1 MMSHPADVPFNAPI
15 VERGVGFFE
24 TVLVARRRAVLW
36 EPHLSRLDATLRR
49 FSFPAPDREKL
60 EGAARAA
67 VGEASL
73 AAGEERALRLAWIAV
88 GPDLDDPASWRLD
101 VSIRPIPESTLVR
114 RGGCRVTTLPAWLRR
129 DTPEVK
135 STSYF
140 AAIAGLRMARK
151 SGADE
156 GLFTAPDGSYLEG
169 TSTSLIA
176 WNDGHAV
183 RALSWFLPSVTAAA
197 FLSEGDETAPLT
209 REALRAGSLLCGSL
223 TLAVPLVALD
233 GAPCVVP
240 AAMDERIRD
249 FNRRLLSDPSLG
261 TML

>member
-1 MMSHPADVPFNAPI
+1 MSRPPDIPFDAPI

-24 TVLVARRRAVLW
+24 TVLVAGRRAVLW

-49 FSFPAPDREKL
+49 FSFPGPDRGKL
-60 EGAARAA
+60 EDAARAA
-67 VGEASL
+67 VCEASL
-73 AAGEERALRLAWIAV
+73 AADEERALRLAWIAV
-88 GPDLDDPASWRLD
+88 GSDLDVPASWRFDL
-101 VSIRPIPESTLVR
+101 SMRAIPESTLAR
-114 RGGCRVTTLPAWLRR
+114 RTGCRGMTLPPWLRR

-140 AAIAGLRMARK
+140 AAIVGLRMARK
-151 SGADE
+151 GGADE
-156 GLFTAPDGSYLEG
+156 GLFTAPDGTYLEG

-176 WNDGHAV
+176 WNGGRPL
-183 RALSWFLPSVTAAA
+183 RARSGFLPSVTAGA
-197 FLSEGDETAPLT
+197 FLGEGDSTALLT
-209 REALRAGSLLCGSL
+209 AEALRAGSLLCGSL

-233 GAPCVVP
+233 GAPCGVP

-249 FNRRLLSDPSLG
+249 FNRRLLSDPALG